1 MLVVFL
7 THQRTKER
15 TIFNPGKHVNLM
27 ILKIRIVS
35 TSYRT
40 YDTELE
46 IFGRTPEGHSVTA
59 LCGHFDPY
67 FDVIEPTE
75 SEIEGI
81 TKNLE
86 FKRMEDKMLWVNGEM
101 REAKRIYITHPY
113 KVPELRSLFIS
124 KVMAADIPFH
134 HRFIYDLDLGS
145 CIEIEGEEI
154 MDHTG
159 YSTDIVLKTD
169 LSGMKTVDD
178 FNPDIKVL
186 SFDIENAFPP
196 PDGEEYGQIIVIGY
210 SIRNKRSDETEKG
223 YLSGEEEDIL
233 KGFNKLIMDKDPD
246 ILIGYNIDG
255 YDLPVIEYRM
265 VRYGLFLNI
274 GRDGSKAKR
283 INGQFWRTKGRIVSD
298 VWWNVKK
305 ILHPKHETLNF
316 VANELLGEGKD
327 DVDRLNIMEEYRK
340 RPKEVIDYC
349 IKDADLT
356 LRIMEK
362 MRVVDRNMFMA
373 TVTKLPLEDTTNG
386 GTSNYV
392 DSLLIRLAA
401 RRDIA
406 IPMTGGMNLKN
417 QSIEGGH
424 VESIGAGI
432 YDMVIVLDFKSM
444 YPSIIMKYNICFS
457 TLSEEGTI
465 VSPTGVKFYDPSVK
479 KGVIPELLQTL
490 MARRDEVKKRMK
502 VATGEEREYLD
513 GVQSA
518 IKILMNTFYGV
529 LASAFYRFTNPD
541 LGSSVTSLARKTI
554 MGLIQQLKDK
564 DLKVIYGDTDSVFIA
579 SGKNNLQDTIA
590 MGRELSKSISSELDI
605 LIEFEKVMDPF
616 FSHGAKK
623 RYVGKMVYPQE
634 ESGKMLVR
642 GYEVRRTDSFDLQSE
657 VLQKVFDFL
666 MEKNIRGA
674 RDYAE
679 QILLRMI
686 GEDVTLGIEK
696 LVISRSVKN
705 DSAYA
710 NANSMANVRAARKL
724 QEMGERFVPGM
735 KVSWIVTDSNVTPQ
749 EVEPFIDGDRF
760 NGKPDWA
767 YYAKRVEETV
777 NRVFESLDEPLRIAN
792 RIAKPRKRKTTP
804 DNNMTLD
811 SFME

>member
-1 MLVVFL
+1 
-7 THQRTKER
+7 
-15 TIFNPGKHVNLM
+15 M

-46 IFGRTPEGHSVTA
+46 IFGRTPEGYSVTA
-59 LCGHFDPY
+59 LCGNFDPY
-67 FDVIEPTE
+67 FDVIEPTD
-75 SEIEGI
+75 SEIDGI
-81 TKNLE
+81 KKNQE
-86 FKRMEDKMLWVNGEM
+86 FKRMEDKLLWVNGEM
-101 REAKRIYITHPY
+101 RKAKRIYIIHPY
-113 KVPELRSLFIS
+113 KVPEMRTLFIS

-145 CIEIEGEEI
+145 CIEIEGEEV
-154 MDHTG
+154 MDHAKYT
-159 YSTDIVLKTD
+159 TDIIMKTD
-169 LSGMKTVDD
+169 LKCLKTIED

-196 PDGEEYGQIIVIGY
+196 PEGEQYGQIIVIGY
-210 SIRNKRSDETEKG
+210 SIRSKKTEAAEKG
-223 YLSGEEEDIL
+223 FLNGEEEEIL
-233 KGFNKLIMDKDPD
+233 RNFNGLIRQKDPD

-265 VRYGLFLNI
+265 ERYGLSLDI
-274 GRDGSKAKR
+274 GRDGSKARR

-305 ILHPKHETLNF
+305 ILHPKHETLNY

-356 LRIMEK
+356 LQIMER

-401 RRDIA
+401 QRDIA
-406 IPMTGGMNLKN
+406 VPMTGGMNLKN

-457 TLSEEGTI
+457 TLSDSGTI
-465 VSPTGVKFYDPSVK
+465 VSPTGVKFLDPSVK

-490 MARRDEVKKRMK
+490 MNRRDEVKKQMR

-541 LGSSVTSLARKTI
+541 LGSSVTAFARETI
-554 MGLIQQLKDK
+554 MGLIKQLKSK
-564 DLKVIYGDTDSVFIA
+564 NLKVIYGDTDSVFIA
-579 SGKNNLQDTIA
+579 SGKTDLQDTIA
-590 MGRELSKSISSELDI
+590 MGKELSKSISSELDI
-605 LIEFEKVMDPF
+605 LIEFEKIMDPF

-623 RYVGKMVYPQE
+623 RYVGKMVYPEE

-657 VLQKVFDFL
+657 VLQTVFDFL
-666 MEKNIRGA
+666 MKKDVKGA

-686 GEDVTLGIEK
+686 KGDETLGIEK

-705 DSAYA
+705 DSSYA

-735 KVSWIVTDSNVTPQ
+735 KVSWIVTNSNVTPQ
-749 EVEPFIDGDRF
+749 DVEPFIDGDKF
-760 NGKPDWA
+760 EGKPDWA

-777 NRVFESLDEPLRIAN
+777 NRVFESLDEPLRIAD
-792 RIAKPRKRKTTP
+792 RIGKPKKRKTTP

-811 SFME
+811 SFLE

>member
-1 MLVVFL
+1 M
-7 THQRTKER
+7 K
-15 TIFNPGKHVNLM
+15 
-27 ILKIRIVS
+27 LKIRIVS

-46 IFGRTPEGHSVTA
+46 IFGRTALGQSVTA
-59 LCGHFDPY
+59 LCGNFDPY
-67 FDVIEPTE
+67 IDVIEPTQ
-75 SEIEGI
+75 SEVEGI
-81 TKNLE
+81 AKNPE
-86 FKRMEDKMLWVNGEM
+86 FKRMEDKTLWVKGDM
-101 REAKRIYITHPY
+101 RKAKRIYLVHPY
-113 KVPELRSLFIS
+113 KVPEVRNLFVS

-134 HRFIYDLDLGS
+134 HRFIYDLDLGA
-145 CIEIEGEEI
+145 CVEIEGEEVL
-154 MDHTG
+154 DYKNYH
-159 YSTDIVLKTD
+159 TDIVMKTD
-169 LSGMKTVDD
+169 LNSIKTTED
-178 FNPDIKVL
+178 FNPDVRVL

-196 PDGEEYGQIIVIGY
+196 LEGEEFGQIIVIGY
-210 SIRNKRSDETEKG
+210 SIARKKTEEHEKG
-223 YLSGEEEDIL
+223 YLSGEEQEIL
-233 KGFNKLIMDKDPD
+233 ENFNKLILQKDPD

-265 VRYGLFLNI
+265 AKYGLSLNI
-274 GRDGSKAKR
+274 GRDGSKARR

-305 ILHPKHETLNF
+305 ILHPKHETLNY
-316 VANELLGEGKD
+316 VAHELLGEGKD

-356 LRIMEK
+356 LQIMEK

-373 TVTKLPLEDTTNG
+373 TVAKLPLEDTTNG

-392 DSLLIRLAA
+392 DSLLIRLAS
-401 RRDIA
+401 RRDIGV
-406 IPMTGGMNLKN
+406 PMTAGTNLKDRA
-417 QSIEGGH
+417 IEGGH
-424 VESIGAGI
+424 VESMGAGI

-457 TLSEEGTI
+457 TLSDEGTI
-465 VSPTGVKFYDPSVK
+465 VSPTGVRFLDPSVK

-490 MARRDEVKKRMK
+490 MERRDAVKKQMK
-502 VATGEEREYLD
+502 LAKGDEREYLD
-513 GVQSA
+513 GVQNA

-541 LGSSVTSLARKTI
+541 LGSSVTAFARQTI
-554 MGLIQQLKDK
+554 IGLIKQLKDK
-564 DLKVIYGDTDSVFIA
+564 NVQVIYGDTDSVFIA
-579 SGKNNLQDTIA
+579 SGKKDLQEAIQ
-590 MGRELSKSISSELDI
+590 MGNDLSKEISSELNI
-605 LIEFEKVMDPF
+605 LIEFEKIMDPF

-623 RYVGKMVYPQE
+623 RYVGKMIYPEE

-657 VLQKVFDFL
+657 LLQKVFDFL
-666 MEKNIRGA
+666 MERDLKGA
-674 RDYAE
+674 RSYAE
-679 QILLRMI
+679 GVLRRMMK
-686 GEDVTLGIEK
+686 EDETLGIEK

-705 DSAYA
+705 DSSYA

-724 QEMGERFVPGM
+724 QKMGERFIPGM
-735 KVSWIVTDSNVTPQ
+735 KVSWIVTDSTVTPQ

-760 NGKPDWA
+760 EGKPDWQ

-777 NRVFESLDEPLRIAN
+777 NRVFESLGEPIRIAGSVSKSKKKKSSPENN
-792 RIAKPRKRKTTP
+792 R
-804 DNNMTLD
+804 TLD

>member
-1 MLVVFL
+1 
-7 THQRTKER
+7 
-15 TIFNPGKHVNLM
+15 M
-27 ILKIRIVS
+27 ILKIRIIS

-46 IFGRTPEGHSVTA
+46 IFGRTPEGYSVTA
-59 LCGHFDPY
+59 LCGNFDPY

-75 SEIEGI
+75 SEIDGI
-81 TKNLE
+81 TKNQE
-86 FKRMEDKMLWVNGEM
+86 FKRMEDKSLWVNGEM
-101 REAKRIYITHPY
+101 RRAKRIYIKHPY
-113 KVPELRSLFIS
+113 KVPEMRALFIS

-145 CIEIEGEEI
+145 CIEIDGEEI
-154 MDHTG
+154 MDHTR
-159 YSTDIVLKTD
+159 YTTDIIVKTD
-169 LSGMKTVDD
+169 LKGLRTIED

-196 PDGEEYGQIIVIGY
+196 PEGEQYGQIIVIGY
-210 SIRNKRSDETEKG
+210 SIRSKKSEEAEKG
-223 YLSGEEEDIL
+223 FLIGDEEVIL
-233 KGFNKLIMDKDPD
+233 TDFNKLIGEKDPD

-265 VRYGLFLNI
+265 ERYGLSLDI
-274 GRDGSKAKR
+274 GRDRSKARR
-283 INGQFWRTKGRIVSD
+283 INGQFWRAKGRIVSD

-305 ILHPKHETLNF
+305 ILHPKHETLNY

-356 LRIMEK
+356 LQIMER

-401 RRDIA
+401 QRDIA
-406 IPMTGGMNLKN
+406 VPMTGGMNLKN

-457 TLSEEGTI
+457 TLSDDGTI
-465 VSPTGVKFYDPSVK
+465 VSPSGVKFLDPSVK

-490 MARRDEVKKRMK
+490 MSRRDEVKKQMK
-502 VATGEEREYLD
+502 NATGQEREYLD
-513 GVQSA
+513 GVQNA
-518 IKILMNTFYGV
+518 LKILMNTFYGV

-541 LGSSVTSLARKTI
+541 LGSSVTALARETI
-554 MGLIQQLKDK
+554 MGLIKQLKSK
-564 DLKVIYGDTDSVFIA
+564 NLKVIYGDTDSVFIA
-579 SGKNNLQDTIA
+579 SGKTDLQDTIA
-590 MGRELSKSISSELDI
+590 MGKDLSKSISSELDI
-605 LIEFEKVMDPF
+605 LIEFEKIMDPF

-623 RYVGKMVYPQE
+623 RYVGKMVYPEE

-657 VLQKVFDFL
+657 VLQTVFDFL
-666 MEKNIRGA
+666 MKKDVKGA

-686 GEDVTLGIEK
+686 RGDETLGIEK

-705 DSAYA
+705 DSSYA
-710 NANSMANVRAARKL
+710 NADSMANVRAARKM
-724 QEMGERFVPGM
+724 QERGERFVPGM
-735 KVSWIVTDSNVTPQ
+735 KVSWIVTNSNVTPQ
-749 EVEPFIDGDRF
+749 DVEPFIDGDKF
-760 NGKPDWA
+760 EGKPDWA

-777 NRVFESLDEPLRIAN
+777 NRVFDSLDEPLRIAD
-792 RIAKPRKRKTTP
+792 RIGKPRRRKTTP
-804 DNNMTLD
+804 ENNMTLD
-811 SFME
+811 SFLE